1 MPRRSR
7 NAEVADLIA
16 CTSFLATERDAVLP
30 TGAIV
35 GIAVETDGVFA
46 LRATRAGATVGVALT
61 IRQWK
66 SGKIDGGRRRLGVA
80 RKWWRLRRW
89 RRLGRR
95 RARATCEQACSQKH
109 ADKPTQ
115 HWMHV

>member
-1 MPRRSR
+1 RSM

-16 CTSFLATERDAVLP
+16 CTSLLATERDAVLP
-30 TGAIV
+30 AGAIV
-35 GIAVETDGVFA
+35 GIAVETRSIFA
-46 LRATRAGATVGVALT
+46 LRATRARTTVGVALT
-61 IRQWK
+61 IRQWE
-66 SGKIDGGRRRLGVA
+66 SGKVDRGRWRLRIS
-80 RKWWRLRRW
+80 RKRWRLRRW

-95 RARATCEQACSQKH
+95 RGRATCEQACSQRH